1 MFIGEYGISFV
12 ITRSRGA
19 AVLDIHCPLFD
30 IRVNQAL
37 YLENPPNTIFHT
49 QSLVHTDIPIVVD
62 GYAAYNKFK
71 TKQRCWAHVLRD
83 AELLAAMQGG
93 NLVEL
98 HQKLQHMFHET
109 KQLLPDTT
117 DQQQQQQQQLQDNWI
132 DPVMAIAGT
141 YTELVTLVWWQTTQ
155 CGARPVYIC
164 QISGHATY
172 QQQIQTIT
180 AVARHNSQKDSS
192 DVSQC
197 NRNGSLWY
205 IDVMYD
211 DVV

>member
-12 ITRSRGA
+12 ITHSRGA
-19 AVLDIHCPLFD
+19 VVLDVHCPLFD
-30 IRVNQAL
+30 IRTA
-37 YLENPPNTIFHT
+37 
-49 QSLVHTDIPIVVD
+49 VD

-83 AELLAAMQGG
+83 AELLAAMYGG

-98 HQKLQHMFHET
+98 HRTLQHIFHEA

-117 DQQQQQQQQLQDNWI
+117 DQQQQKQLQDNWI

-164 QISGHATY
+164 QISGHATC

-180 AVARHNSQKDSS
+180 VVVARHNSQKDSS
-192 DVSQC
+192 DVSQY

-211 DVV
+211 DLV